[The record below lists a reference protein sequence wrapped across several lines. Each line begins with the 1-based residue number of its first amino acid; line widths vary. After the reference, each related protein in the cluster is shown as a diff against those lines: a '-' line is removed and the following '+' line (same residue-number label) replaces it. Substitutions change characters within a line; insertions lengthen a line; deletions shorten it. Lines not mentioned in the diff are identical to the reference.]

1 MASRTDVF
9 TTKVFLNAE
18 EAKKE
23 LDNLNKRLKQLNKER
38 DEAASQGNLKRV
50 NEVNKQIKEVTKSLD
65 STRTTAAKVSNVL
78 DNLSGASI
86 KQIQQTIKAINKEMS
101 SGNIQRGSEEWKFFE
116 GQLQRCNKELKE
128 IRSGFTGIGGDSS
141 RLKSIFDSTLGNFFG
156 YLLHDAKDF
165 AMEFIGSV
173 KDMVTESTELAKSAE
188 GIKMAFDRINQ
199 PGLLD
204 NLRKATHGT
213 VTDIELMKQA
223 VKFKDFNL
231 PVEQLGTYLAFAQ
244 QKAKDTGES
253 IDFLVNSIVT
263 GLGRQ
268 SPQILDNLGLSAKEI
283 SEEAKKS
290 GDFFGAVASIVEKN
304 MSQAGGYIET
314 AAERSAQATTRLK
327 NEQEKLGEALLPLRE
342 KAEAAYGT
350 LQLKALQA
358 VKYVFENRHSILELI
373 KVGARWAIEAAIIAA
388 AWNLMTIKVKIH
400 NAYMTA
406 SMALHKGW
414 SAVAV
419 STRAVMTA
427 LSLAWTLCTKGVKEF
442 TIAMRA
448 AKLASMANPWTAL
461 ATVLLTVG
469 TVVYELISH
478 FKGEA
483 DAARKAREATSEFA
497 RTQRILKSVN
507 EEANRSVAEEKT
519 RFEQLRKTLMDSTKN
534 YKERK
539 AALDEI
545 KRMCPEYH
553 GQLTTENRLINNNVS
568 ALDGYVTNLIKAA
581 RAQAAF
587 NKMVA
592 IQENNLNHEQLLR
605 GRQQNQQWA
614 KNQLKAMG
622 ADENSHTEWLQG
634 SGWVIRN
641 GENKVVRSGISRD
654 QAMRIRNL
662 VELTRYNDKRIGQEQ
677 TILNLNQKQSEVLK
691 KMVDDNGGYTPAS
704 STPPITPTIT
714 PTNTPKGGGGGSS
727 SGNTGEDT
735 RYEKEIK
742 LLEAAHKRRNTLLKE
757 QFAYQTITEKD
768 YQEQMLASDMA
779 YYKDK
784 IDLQKKYGQDT
795 TDAQNSMLDLII
807 SEANRRYREEEAAQK
822 EHEAKQKEA
831 EKKAEDERKK
841 FFDQMRSGYEKGL
854 KLADN
859 PNDQLQILQA
869 MLDQGLL
876 SYEEY
881 QQRKTEVEQD
891 AESRRQE
898 IREMFMQ
905 QAGQLMGDLSS
916 LYSAMQQQEINAV
929 EQKYAKQLEA
939 ARKAGRDTSKIEK
952 KQQAEINAI
961 KKKYA
966 EKEFRMKV
974 FQIIAD
980 TAVGIARLW
989 ADPGYPLAIPLTA
1002 LVAASG
1008 AIQLATA
1015 KKAQE
1020 QAASEGYYTGSYTKR
1035 SSNNHEVAG
1044 VVHANEWV
1052 ADHNVTRSA
1061 AARPFLDFFD
1071 QAKRN
1076 NRIGGLTPEDVAA
1089 QVVGGGGQ
1097 TVVSAPTINVTTDN
1111 SELRESIDRLND
1123 RLDEGIEAFSII
1135 DGEQGTYRKMKQY
1148 ERLIGKKS

>member
-1 MASRTDVF
+1 MASRTDVY

-23 LDNLNKRLKQLNKER
+23 LDSLNKRLKQLNKER

-116 GQLQRCNKELKE
+116 EQLQRCNKELKE
-128 IRSGFTGIGGDSS
+128 IRSGFTEIGGGS

-290 GDFFGAVASIVEKN
+290 GDFFGAVATIIDKQ
-304 MSQAGGYIET
+304 MAAAGEHMET
-314 AAERSAQATTRLK
+314 SMDRAAQAATRLK
-327 NEQEKLGEALLPLRE
+327 NTQLEVGKALLPLKE
-342 KAEAAYGT
+342 NADAVFTEMKIG
-350 LQLKALQA
+350 ALQA
-358 VKYVFENRHSILELI
+358 VKWLYENRQAILEVATSVVALTMAYKSLYI
-373 KVGARWAIEAAIIAA
+373 WQKTVAAYHA
-388 AWNLMTIKVKIH
+388 T
-400 NAYMTA
+400 
-406 SMALHKGW
+406 
-414 SAVAV
+414 
-419 STRAVMTA
+419 MTA
-427 LSLAWTLCTKGVKEF
+427 LQNGLAAATGLLRSAVLSLKIAYANTTKTTIAFRRAIVAARAAAVVNPWVALVTVLTGVGVAVYAAIKAWDAHKKAIIENTVAFKTAKAVKEDF
-442 TIAMRA
+442 
-448 AKLASMANPWTAL
+448 ANIQKQSTS
-461 ATVLLTVG
+461 ATL
-469 TVVYELISH
+469 
-478 FKGEA
+478 
-483 DAARKAREATSEFA
+483 
-497 RTQRILKSVN
+497 Q
-507 EEANRSVAEEKT
+507 EKT
-519 RFEQLRKTLMDSTKN
+519 R
-534 YKERK
+534 
-539 AALDEI
+539 
-545 KRMCPEYH
+545 
-553 GQLTTENRLINNNVS
+553 
-568 ALDGYVTNLIKAA
+568 
-581 RAQAAF
+581 
-587 NKMVA
+587 
-592 IQENNLNHEQLLR
+592 
-605 GRQQNQQWA
+605 
-614 KNQLKAMG
+614 
-622 ADENSHTEWLQG
+622 
-634 SGWVIRN
+634 
-641 GENKVVRSGISRD
+641 IS
-654 QAMRIRNL
+654 
-662 VELTRYNDKRIGQEQ
+662 ELTRIIRDNSKTVDERRNAIAALQKIVPGYHATLTSEGVLHEQNATAIEKHINKLNDLAMAQALYDKMQKIQGDKFDAWQKLQRKKNNVRAVNAEIARRPDIYNATEEVYYENNGERVLSSRYKKEGRQKRIELATQQKAEENAQKEYDIQVGREKEINRYLSQHKNIGAAY
-677 TILNLNQKQSEVLK
+677 TNILA
-691 KMVDDNGGYTPAS
+691 GGS
-704 STPPITPTIT
+704 STPTVTPTAT

-727 SGNTGEDT
+727 TGNTGEDT

-929 EQKYAKQLEA
+929 EQKYAKQIEA

>member
-1 MASRTDVF
+1 MAKNIDEF
-9 TTKVFLNAE
+9 ITKVTLNAE
-18 EAKKE
+18 EAKKQLDVMSKKVE
-23 LDNLNKRLKQLNKER
+23 EFRKLRDSAAKEGNGDMAAKYAKEIAVLEKQMRSYKAASQNVAHTLDNLTGATLSELKKAQKELNKEMQTIPR
-38 DEAASQGNLKRV
+38 NTEYY
-50 NEVNKQIKEVTKSLD
+50 KQLQAMLEKVKFEIKGVKEE
-65 STRTTAAKVSNVL
+65 TAAA
-78 DNLSGASI
+78 SGAS
-86 KQIQQTIKAINKEMS
+86 
-101 SGNIQRGSEEWKFFE
+101 E
-116 GQLQRCNKELKE
+116 GWGRFLRETFANY
-128 IRSGFTGIGGDSS
+128 SA
-141 RLKSIFDSTLGNFFG
+141 
-156 YLLHDAKDF
+156 YVLHDIQDV
-165 AMEFIGSV
+165 AMAFIGSI
-173 KDMVTESTELAKSAE
+173 KDMVNEGTELAKTAE
-188 GIKMAFDRINQ
+188 GIELAFGRINK

-204 NLRKATHGT
+204 NLREATHGT
-213 VTDIELMKQA
+213 VTDLELMKQA

-342 KAEAAYGT
+342 KAEMAYGT

-358 VKYVFENRHSILELI
+358 VRYVFENRQAILELI
-373 KVGARWAIEAAIIAA
+373 KVGARWAIETAIITA
-388 AWNLMTIKVKIH
+388 AWNLMTIKVKLH
-400 NAYMTA
+400 NTYMAVST
-406 SMALHKGW
+406 ALHKGW
-414 SAVAV
+414 GVVAA
-419 STRAVMTA
+419 STRAIMTA

-442 TIAMRA
+442 TVAMRA
-448 AKLASMANPWTAL
+448 AKLASMTNPWTAL

-469 TVVYELISH
+469 VAVGELIAH

-483 DAARKAREATSEFA
+483 DAARKAKEATSEFA
-497 RTQRILKSVN
+497 RIQRTLRSVN
-507 EEANRSVAEEKT
+507 EDANRSVAEEKT

-545 KRMCPEYH
+545 KRLCPEYH
-553 GQLTTENRLINNNVS
+553 GQLTTENKLINNNTS
-568 ALDGYVTNLIKAA
+568 ALDGYVSNLIKAA

-587 NKMVA
+587 NKMVS
-592 IQENNLNHEQLLR
+592 IQENSLNHEQLLR

-614 KNQLKAMG
+614 KNQLRSMG

-634 SGWVIRN
+634 SGWVVRN
-641 GENKVVRSGISRD
+641 GDNKVVRSGISRE

-677 TILNLNQKQSEVLK
+677 TILNLNQKQSDILK
-691 KMVDDNGGYTPAS
+691 RMVDENGGYSQGSPVSPTTPV
-704 STPPITPTIT
+704 TPPTT
-714 PTNTPKGGGGGSS
+714 TPKKGGGSS
-727 SGNTGEDT
+727 SGNTTET
-735 RYEKEIK
+735 PYEKDLK
-742 LLEAAHKRRNTLLKE
+742 LLDAAHKRRNTMLKE
-757 QFAYQTITEKD
+757 QYAYQVITEKE
-768 YQEQMLASDMA
+768 YQAQTLASDMT

-784 IDLQKKYGQDT
+784 IALQQQYGQDT
-795 TDAQNSMLDLII
+795 TDTQSSMLDQII
-807 SEANRRYREEEAAQK
+807 SETNRRHHEEEAAQK
-822 EHEAKQKEA
+822 EHLAKQKEA
-831 EKKAEDERKK
+831 ERQAEKERKD

-859 PNDQLQILQA
+859 PDDQLQILQA

-881 QQRKTEVEQD
+881 QQRKTEVEQE
-891 AESRRQE
+891 AESQRQD

-905 QAGQLMGDLSS
+905 QAGQLMSDLSS

-929 EQKYAKQLEA
+929 EQKYAKQIEA

-966 EKEFRMKV
+966 EREFRTKV
-974 FQIIAD
+974 LQIIAD
-980 TAVGIARLW
+980 TAVGIAQLW
-989 ADPGYPLAIPLTA
+989 ANPGYPMAIPLTA

-1020 QAASEGYYTGSYTKR
+1020 QASSEGYYEGSYTKR
-1035 SSNNHEVAG
+1035 SSNDREVAG

-1089 QVVGGGGQ
+1089 QVVGVGGQ

-1111 SELRESIDRLND
+1111 SELRDSIDRLND
-1123 RLDEGIEAFSII
+1123 RLDEGIEAYSII
-1135 DGEQGTYRKMKQY
+1135 DGERGTYRKMKQY
-1148 ERLIGKKS
+1148 ERLIGKRS

>member
-1 MASRTDVF
+1 MASRTDVY

-23 LDNLNKRLKQLNKER
+23 LDSLNKRLKQLNKER

-116 GQLQRCNKELKE
+116 EQLQRCNKELKE
-128 IRSGFTGIGGDSS
+128 IRSGFTEIGGGS

-156 YLLHDAKDF
+156 YLLHDAKDL

-173 KDMVTESTELAKSAE
+173 KDMVNEGIELAKTAE
-188 GIKMAFDRINQ
+188 GIEAAFDRINK

-204 NLRKATHGT
+204 ELRKATHGT
-213 VTDIELMKQA
+213 VDDLELMKQA

-231 PVEQLGTYLAFAQ
+231 PVDQLGKYLAYAQ

-290 GDFFGAVASIVEKN
+290 GDFFGAVATIIDKQ
-304 MSQAGGYIET
+304 MAAAGEHMET
-314 AAERSAQATTRLK
+314 SMDRAAQAATRLK
-327 NEQEKLGEALLPLRE
+327 NTQLEVGKALLPLKE
-342 KAEAAYGT
+342 NADAVFTEMKIG
-350 LQLKALQA
+350 ALQA
-358 VKYVFENRHSILELI
+358 VKWLYENRQAILE
-373 KVGARWAIEAAIIAA
+373 VATSVAALTMAYKSLYIWQKTVAA
-388 AWNLMTIKVKIH
+388 YHAT
-400 NAYMTA
+400 
-406 SMALHKGW
+406 
-414 SAVAV
+414 
-419 STRAVMTA
+419 MTA
-427 LSLAWTLCTKGVKEF
+427 LQNGLAASTGLLRSAVLALKIAYANTTTTTIAFRRAIVAARAAAVVNPWVALVTVLTGVGVAVYAAVKAWDAHKKAIIENTVAFKTAKAVKEDF
-442 TIAMRA
+442 
-448 AKLASMANPWTAL
+448 ANIQKQSTS
-461 ATVLLTVG
+461 ATM
-469 TVVYELISH
+469 
-478 FKGEA
+478 
-483 DAARKAREATSEFA
+483 
-497 RTQRILKSVN
+497 Q
-507 EEANRSVAEEKT
+507 EKT
-519 RFEQLRKTLMDSTKN
+519 R
-534 YKERK
+534 
-539 AALDEI
+539 
-545 KRMCPEYH
+545 
-553 GQLTTENRLINNNVS
+553 
-568 ALDGYVTNLIKAA
+568 
-581 RAQAAF
+581 
-587 NKMVA
+587 
-592 IQENNLNHEQLLR
+592 
-605 GRQQNQQWA
+605 
-614 KNQLKAMG
+614 
-622 ADENSHTEWLQG
+622 
-634 SGWVIRN
+634 
-641 GENKVVRSGISRD
+641 IS
-654 QAMRIRNL
+654 
-662 VELTRYNDKRIGQEQ
+662 ELTRIIRDNSKTVDERRNAIAALQKIVPGYHATLTSEGVLHEQNATAIEKHINKLNDLAMAQALYDKMQKIQGDKFDAWQKLQRKKNNVRAVNAEIARRPDIYNATEEVYYENNGERVLSSRYKKEGRQKRIELATQQKAEENAQKEYDIQVGREKEINRYLSQHKNVGAAY
-677 TILNLNQKQSEVLK
+677 TNILT
-691 KMVDDNGGYTPAS
+691 GGSP
-704 STPPITPTIT
+704 TPTVTPTVT

-757 QFAYQTITEKD
+757 QFAYQTITEKE

-784 IDLQKKYGQDT
+784 IDLQKQYGQDT

-807 SEANRRYREEEAAQK
+807 SEANRRYRKEEAAQK

-854 KLADN
+854 KLANN

-929 EQKYAKQLEA
+929 EQKYAKQIEA

-1008 AIQLATA
+1008 VMQLATA

-1071 QAKRN
+1071 QVKRN

>member
-1 MASRTDVF
+1 MAFNTGVHEDQYI
-9 TTKVFLNAE
+9 TKVFLNTA

-23 LDNLNKRLKQLNKER
+23 LDALEKKIQGYMKER
-38 DEAASQGNLKRV
+38 DKWANEGILKEVNRV
-50 NEVNKQIKEVTKSLD
+50 NKLIRSTTDELNKM
-65 STRTTAAKVSNVL
+65 KVSSEKVSRTLN
-78 DNLSGASI
+78 NLSGSSAD
-86 KQIQQTIKAINKEMS
+86 QIRQTMKAINKELN
-101 SGNIQRGSEEWKFFE
+101 SGRISRGTEEWKFFTE
-116 GQLQRCNKELKE
+116 QLRLCDKELKSIKSE
-128 IRSGFTGIGGDSS
+128 MKVVEGERSILGSA
-141 RLKSIFDSTLGNFFG
+141 LGNYFG
-156 YLLHDAKDF
+156 YVLHDIQDM
-165 AMEFIGSV
+165 AMAFIGSV
-173 KDMVTESTELAKSAE
+173 KDMVNEGVELAKTAE
-188 GIKMAFDRINQ
+188 GIEAAFDRINK

-204 NLRKATHGT
+204 ELRKATHGT
-213 VTDIELMKQA
+213 VDDLELMKQA

-231 PVEQLGTYLAFAQ
+231 PVDQLGKYLAYAQ

-290 GDFFGAVASIVEKN
+290 GDFFGAVATIIDKQ
-304 MSQAGGYIET
+304 MAAAGEHMET
-314 AAERSAQATTRLK
+314 SMDRAAQAATRLK
-327 NEQEKLGEALLPLRE
+327 NTQLEVGKALLPLKENADAVFTEMKIGALQTVKWLYENRQAILE
-342 KAEAAYGT
+342 VATSVAALTMAYKSLYIWQKTVAAY
-350 LQLKALQA
+350 QA
-358 VKYVFENRHSILELI
+358 
-373 KVGARWAIEAAIIAA
+373 
-388 AWNLMTIKVKIH
+388 T
-400 NAYMTA
+400 
-406 SMALHKGW
+406 
-414 SAVAV
+414 
-419 STRAVMTA
+419 MTA
-427 LSLAWTLCTKGVKEF
+427 LQNGLAAATGLLRSAVLSLKIAYANTTKT
-442 TIAMRA
+442 TIAFRRAIVAARA
-448 AKLASMANPWTAL
+448 AAVVNPWVAL
-461 ATVLLTVG
+461 VTVLTGVGVAVYAAIKAWDAHKKAIIENTVA
-469 TVVYELISH
+469 
-478 FKGEA
+478 FKTA
-483 DAARKAREATSEFA
+483 KAVKGDFANIQKQSTSATL
-497 RTQRILKSVN
+497 Q
-507 EEANRSVAEEKT
+507 EKT
-519 RFEQLRKTLMDSTKN
+519 R
-534 YKERK
+534 
-539 AALDEI
+539 
-545 KRMCPEYH
+545 
-553 GQLTTENRLINNNVS
+553 
-568 ALDGYVTNLIKAA
+568 
-581 RAQAAF
+581 
-587 NKMVA
+587 
-592 IQENNLNHEQLLR
+592 
-605 GRQQNQQWA
+605 
-614 KNQLKAMG
+614 
-622 ADENSHTEWLQG
+622 
-634 SGWVIRN
+634 
-641 GENKVVRSGISRD
+641 IS
-654 QAMRIRNL
+654 
-662 VELTRYNDKRIGQEQ
+662 ELTRIIRDNSKTVDERRNAIAALQKIVPGYHATLTSEGVLHEQNATAIEKHINKLNDLAMAQALYDKMQKIQGDKFDAWQKLQRKKNNVRAVNAEIARRPDIYNATEEVYYENNGERVLSSRYKKEGRQKRIELATQQKAEENAQKEYDIQVGREKEINRYLSQHKNVGAAY
-677 TILNLNQKQSEVLK
+677 TNILT
-691 KMVDDNGGYTPAS
+691 GGSP
-704 STPPITPTIT
+704 TPTVTPTVT

-757 QFAYQTITEKD
+757 QFAYQAITEKE

-784 IDLQKKYGQDT
+784 IDLQKQYGQDT

-854 KLADN
+854 KLAND

-929 EQKYAKQLEA
+929 EQKYAKQIEA

-1008 AIQLATA
+1008 VMQLATA